1 MTGDESLN
9 TSGSSHSFPLVSH
22 PAFGL
27 YTSRSGRSEF
37 GGLGSL
43 GLSALAAHSQFGA
56 FPGKEAHSA
65 MFLILMRVMKKVCFM
80 LKLTLFDG
88 QK

>member
-1 MTGDESLN
+1 M
-9 TSGSSHSFPLVSH
+9 SGSPNGFPSVSR

-27 YTSRSGRSEF
+27 YTSSSGRPEF

-56 FPGKEAHSA
+56 FPG
-65 MFLILMRVMKKVCFM
+65 RCN
-80 LKLTLFDG
+80 LFVSFINRG
-88 QK
+88 E